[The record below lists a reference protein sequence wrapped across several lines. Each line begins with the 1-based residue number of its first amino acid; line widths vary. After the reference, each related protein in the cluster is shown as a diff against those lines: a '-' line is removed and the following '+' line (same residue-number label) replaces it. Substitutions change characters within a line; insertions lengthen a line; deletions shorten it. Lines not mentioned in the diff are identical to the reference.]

1 MNKNKFH
8 KGTKINSNRYKIFVD
23 NSKDA
28 FYVTDIT
35 GKILDVNKTACN
47 SLGFTRKELLN
58 LSISD
63 INVNFPGEK
72 YSEFLKSLKID
83 KPKIIVSTHKR
94 KNGELF
100 SVESLVNAFVSN
112 EDLLFVSITSNIS
125 SGFNRFE
132 LSENKYKNIIEKYSE
147 MIWILDKKGKF
158 TFVNKKVEELSGFK
172 FEYFIGKSFAHFL
185 SQEDFS
191 IVKDV
196 IIKTLE
202 GSSVDFEFHLRV
214 PPKKVL
220 LLESHSNPI
229 YEDGKIVGIIAL
241 GKDITE
247 KKEKVK
253 LLKKSRDKYY
263 DFFEKSKDP
272 ILIISNEK
280 FIDCNQATIDLLLYK
295 DKSQLFKKH
304 PSQLSPLKQPDG
316 RNSIEKANEYMQ
328 IAFETG
334 SCRFE
339 WEHIKANGE
348 IFPVE
353 VLLTAISLDGE
364 SKILHTSWRDIS
376 KQKNS
381 EKLQNALYSIS
392 EEVNKPNSIEELYAA
407 LHNIIGTLM
416 PAKNFFIAI
425 HNLETNLIKF
435 PYYFDEHD
443 PSPIERPFGDGLTER
458 ILKSKKSQIIN
469 GEKKIKQLG
478 IIKEEKF
485 FPKQWVGIY
494 LNFESKYKGVLALQD
509 YNSEKVYN
517 KEHLKLLQFVSEHI
531 VKVLDK
537 RYANELIQK
546 SVLELS
552 EAKKELELINKNK
565 NRFFSIIAHDLRSPF
580 MTLLGI
586 SQMVSEEFENLSIEE
601 IKELTNTFYNSTQN
615 IYKLIENLL
624 TWSRLQLNTFKINP
638 NKLDLKTV
646 VHNVKQVVEFVAK
659 NKNIS
664 IQDYIPQTFVWADK
678 NCVETVLRNLIGNA
692 IKYSNRGGEI
702 KLSVIENKDFVEI
715 SIIDNGIGMNKP
727 TLNSLFNIGNVVSK
741 KGTEN
746 EQGSALGLILC
757 KDLLT
762 KNNGKIWAESKLGK
776 GSKFIFTLP
785 LVQ

>member
-1 MNKNKFH
+1 MNLINNINNINYSNESILNSIIESTADGILVVSNDGHILKTNKKF
-8 KGTKINSNRYKIFVD
+8 
-23 NSKDA
+23 
-28 FYVTDIT
+28 
-35 GKILDVNKTACN
+35 KILWNISDVILETNDDEKIIA
-47 SLGFTRKELLN
+47 SILDQLYEPELFLEKVKELYSQLEKESFDILN
-58 LSISD
+58 
-63 INVNFPGEK
+63 
-72 YSEFLKSLKID
+72 
-83 KPKIIVSTHKR
+83 
-94 KNGELF
+94 
-100 SVESLVNAFVSN
+100 
-112 EDLLFVSITSNIS
+112 
-125 SGFNRFE
+125 
-132 LSENKYKNIIEKYSE
+132 
-147 MIWILDKKGKF
+147 
-158 TFVNKKVEELSGFK
+158 
-172 FEYFIGKSFAHFL
+172 FI
-185 SQEDFS
+185 
-191 IVKDV
+191 
-196 IIKTLE
+196 
-202 GSSVDFEFHLRV
+202 
-214 PPKKVL
+214 
-220 LLESHSNPI
+220 
-229 YEDGKIVGIIAL
+229 DGKIFERYSAPYKMDEKILGRVWSFRDITKQKQTEETLNNERIILRTIIDNLPDAIYAKDINFRKTLANKADLNNMGCKTEAEAL
-241 GKDITE
+241 GKTDF
-247 KKEKVK
+247 
-253 LLKKSRDKYY
+253 
-263 DFFEKSKDP
+263 DFFSEDSANVAYNDDKSIVETGNPVIDREEDLIDKNGRRNWILTTKIPLKDKNGN
-272 ILIISNEK
+272 ISGIIGVGRNITNRKKNELIRETLYEISESVLTT
-280 FIDCNQATIDLLLYK
+280 FDMTMLYK
-295 DKSQLFKKH
+295 
-304 PSQLSPLKQPDG
+304 
-316 RNSIEKANEYMQ
+316 
-328 IAFETG
+328 
-334 SCRFE
+334 
-339 WEHIKANGE
+339 
-348 IFPVE
+348 
-353 VLLTAISLDGE
+353 
-364 SKILHTSWRDIS
+364 KIHHAVS
-376 KQKNS
+376 N
-381 EKLQNALYSIS
+381 
-392 EEVNKPNSIEELYAA
+392 
-407 LHNIIGTLM
+407 LM

-458 ILKSKKSQIIN
+458 ILKSKKSQIIK

-478 IIKEEKF
+478 IIKEEEF

-586 SQMVSEEFENLSIEE
+586 SQMVSEEFENLSSEE
-601 IKELTNTFYNSTQN
+601 IKDLTNTFYNSTQN

-785 LVQ
+785 ILE